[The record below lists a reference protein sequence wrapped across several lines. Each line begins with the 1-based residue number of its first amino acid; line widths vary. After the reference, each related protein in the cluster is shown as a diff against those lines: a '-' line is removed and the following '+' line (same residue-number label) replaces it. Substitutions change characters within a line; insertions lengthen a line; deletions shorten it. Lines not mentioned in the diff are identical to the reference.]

1 MKERAQTTNKQQKK
15 SWRPDY
21 PTTGQM
27 KFNIIGYV
35 QQVNA
40 REEVD
45 YIDFKIDNPYV
56 QGNINSINV
65 AVGWDLPQ
73 LEAGDYVCI
82 NGNIR
87 SWWDKD
93 IETVVYTFVATEV
106 TSAKAQKPERPTLKV
121 DEPDEENPF

>member
-1 MKERAQTTNKQQKK
+1 MKERTQTTNKQQKK
-15 SWRPDY
+15 SWRPEY
-21 PTTGQM
+21 PTVGQM
-27 KFNIIGYV
+27 KFSVLGYV

-82 NGNIR
+82 RGNIR

-93 IETVVYTFVATEV
+93 IEQVVYTFVATEV
-106 TSAKAQKPERPTLKV
+106 TSAKDEKPERPTLKTATTY
-121 DEPDEENPF
+121 EEGPF